1 MGRDTQ
7 AQTIDHLVRT
17 KKKSTKRKKERPDQ
31 KRNSK
36 FARSPSLTKMN
47 YEEFHQLEKQSFFD
61 TNFEKLYNKLETQK
75 DNELE
80 KLVKKTKE
88 MQRSKNNVTSMPNLP
103 DLGDL
108 SII

>member
-1 MGRDTQ
+1 
-7 AQTIDHLVRT
+7 
-17 KKKSTKRKKERPDQ
+17 
-31 KRNSK
+31 
-36 FARSPSLTKMN
+36 MN